1 MKDMRKVA
9 SINQYEFPVD
19 VTHDGEGFLAICPI
33 WSDCYAQGD
42 TIDEALSE
50 VTAAAASL
58 VELYQ
63 EEGLTIPLKLKRES
77 GSVSKLSLNLPLL
90 VSS

>member
-1 MKDMRKVA
+1 MRKVT
-9 SINQYEFPVD
+9 SINQYELPVD
-19 VTHDGEGFLAICPI
+19 VSPDGEGFLATCPV

-50 VTAAAASL
+50 VTAVAATL

-63 EEGLTIPLKLKRES
+63 EEDWTIPLKLKRES
-77 GSVSKLSLNLPLL
+77 GSVSKISLNLPLL
-90 VSS
+90 VAS